1 MKKKHVALLLS
12 AAMVLSLTACGGGSD
27 APATDEA
34 PAESSGDETA
44 APEESDASETEE
56 TDSAAAPANDTL
68 VASVEQGL
76 EGKFSPYF
84 SLAANDTMIDE
95 MVRVYTME
103 VDRVGNPILNG
114 IEGETRSY
122 NGTDYTYYTAS
133 NIEITENEDGTVFY
147 DMTIRDDIK
156 FTDGTTADIDDVM
169 DTMAGIMADCLS
181 NNLNGVKVDPEQLA
195 DYDIEEMTAFI
206 AEYYEKFVGEIQN
219 NPN

>member
-34 PAESSGDETA
+34 PAESSGEETT
-44 APEESDASETEE
+44 APEESDASETEEE

-114 IEGETRSY
+114 IEGETR
-122 NGTDYTYYTAS
+122 
-133 NIEITENEDGTVFY
+133 
-147 DMTIRDDIK
+147 
-156 FTDGTTADIDDVM
+156 
-169 DTMAGIMADCLS
+169 
-181 NNLNGVKVDPEQLA
+181 
-195 DYDIEEMTAFI
+195 
-206 AEYYEKFVGEIQN
+206 
-219 NPN
+219 

>member
-156 FTDGTTADIDDVM
+156 FTDGTTADIDDVIFGM
-169 DTMAGIMADCLS
+169 YVFLDPTYDGNSTLYSTAIEGIEAYRSGMEPLYS
-181 NNLNGVKVDPEQLA
+181 LLVKA
-195 DYDIEEMTAFI
+195 
-206 AEYYEKFVGEIQN
+206 
-219 NPN
+219 

>member
-12 AAMVLSLTACGGGSD
+12 AAMVLSLTACGGGND

-133 NIEITENEDGTVFY
+133 NIEITENDDGTVFY
-147 DMTIRDDIK
+147 DMTI
-156 FTDGTTADIDDVM
+156 
-169 DTMAGIMADCLS
+169 
-181 NNLNGVKVDPEQLA
+181 
-195 DYDIEEMTAFI
+195 
-206 AEYYEKFVGEIQN
+206 
-219 NPN
+219 